1 MGGWGKI
8 IMAKRDKHV
17 EKLSRTLNT
26 SLDEVNLLMMRITSL
41 PHDRRDLIP
50 RYTKLKAG
58 KECFHLFLA
67 NLKHLFFL
75 NEFFL

>member
-1 MGGWGKI
+1 M

-17 EKLSRTLNT
+17 EKLSKTLGI
-26 SLDEVNLLMMRITSL
+26 SHDKINLLMMRITFL
-41 PHDRRDLIP
+41 THDRHDLIP

-67 NLKHLFFL
+67 GLKHLFFL
-75 NEFFL
+75 NEFIL